1 MDDKIIIYTCLT
13 GNYDMLR
20 EPSVINEQFR
30 YIYFLQMSSRYG
42 NIENLKMKH

>member
-30 YIYFLQMSSRYG
+30 HSMYSYSFS
-42 NIENLKMKH
+42 

>member
-30 YIYFLQMSSRYG
+30 YIYLSLIHISEPTR
-42 NIENLKMKH
+42 LL